1 MSLSQVTNRE
11 AEVESMKADNS
22 EHMTLDYDQLD
33 YTNYQKHF
41 DHVKALFIKGDPII
55 CSNGEKLIPVKL
67 NEKKTSQRKPKVKQQ
82 DEPKHL
88 DTLGHLE
95 TNPVLPALPI
105 GMDMVPS
112 EKLPYAHDKE
122 ARLSGAFCA
131 EVLSRLDS
139 CDSKVDAW
147 QMIVDDYN
155 SGRLMPELLQLRG
168 KRKERS
174 LRVWLENYTESNFDM
189 YALLHK
195 RKNEIRGRKVTIT
208 EQNYLLNVMLTP
220 KRVKIGSAITLL
232 KRMTDMKMLESPSSP
247 KTLKRW
253 IIDWQV
259 NHPAEWAQARQGS
272 KYVAEHIVKSI
283 MRDANLLSVGNVWVA
298 DGHTLAFDIYNP
310 VTGKTQRM
318 TLILI
323 IDWAS
328 RYPVGAALAVTE
340 DSQHICAAFRNGFLN
355 WGALPEY
362 VYLDNGKAFRSKL
375 FNEKWEDHDL
385 SVELGGIFP
394 RLGIGVSFAQKYNA
408 RSKIIERFFLTMQE
422 QFERFIST
430 FRGSSVADKPATLM
444 RNEVWAKKLYE
455 GTAPTVEETMQM
467 ITFYIRHIYGETP
480 HSGIGNRKPYEV
492 FSQAALPEERII
504 TADKLN
510 FLMLSAERKRVR
522 SEGIRLNHMLYWHDA
537 LVDHIGKPV
546 VIRYDHADARWIL
559 IFTQQ
564 DQFICQAELRRAQHP
579 FIHLV
584 KDDPIAHKELSREYN
599 QIKKLQRKTE
609 QKTKQ
614 IVKQTQEA
622 VDRLVK
628 PIPVQLLEPDG
639 KLFNKTPMLTA
650 PDNVDIVASHVY
662 EQIVPKVEEP
672 PRIITNPFP
681 QYVDNSLDNDDE
693 EPILK
698 QKTFAEMMKIVG
710 IK

>member
-1 MSLSQVTNRE
+1 MS
-11 AEVESMKADNS
+11 ADNLEPKQS
-22 EHMTLDYDQLD
+22 VFDSVDITS
-33 YTNYQKHF
+33 YQS
-41 DHVKALFIKGDPII
+41 DHYIVSDRILSRQQIVR
-55 CSNGEKLIPVKL
+55 ST
-67 NEKKTSQRKPKVKQQ
+67 EKKLLPIELKVTQTAQKKTII
-82 DEPKHL
+82 ESKHL
-88 DTLGHLE
+88 DTDGHFE
-95 TNPVLPALPI
+95 TEPVMPVI
-105 GMDMVPS
+105 MDMVPS
-112 EKLPYAHDKE
+112 EKLPYTHDKE
-122 ARLSGAFCA
+122 ARLFGAFCS
-131 EVLSRLDS
+131 EVLNRLELCGSR
-139 CDSKVDAW
+139 VDEW
-147 QMIVDDYN
+147 KQIVDGFN
-155 SGRLMPELLQLRG
+155 SGGFMPELFKIKG
-168 KRKERS
+168 KRSERC
-174 LRVWLENYTESNFDM
+174 LRLWLENYTESNFDM

-195 RKNEIRGRKVTIT
+195 RKNEIRGRKVTIA
-208 EQNYLLNVMLTP
+208 EQNYLLNLLLTP
-220 KRVKIGSAITLL
+220 KQVKIGSAISLL
-232 KRMTDMKMLESPSSP
+232 KRMDALMLVESPSST

-253 IIDWQV
+253 IIDWRT
-259 NHPAEWAQARQGS
+259 NHPAEWAQATKGS

-639 KLFNKTPMLTA
+639 KLFNKTPMITA
-650 PDNVDIVASHVY
+650 PIDNLDIVASHVY
-662 EQIVPKVEEP
+662 EQIVPRVEEP

-681 QYVDNSLDNDDE
+681 QYVDNSLENDDD
-693 EPILK
+693 EPVLK

>member
-1 MSLSQVTNRE
+1 
-11 AEVESMKADNS
+11 MKADTS
-22 EHMTLDYDQLD
+22 DYMVLDFDQID
-33 YTNYQKHF
+33 YANYQKNY
-41 DHVKALFIKGDPII
+41 DIVKAMILKGDPII
-55 CSNGEKLIPVKL
+55 CSNGEKLIPVIPKG
-67 NEKKTSQRKPKVKQQ
+67 KKTAKR
-82 DEPKHL
+82 EP
-88 DTLGHLE
+88 E
-95 TNPVLPALPI
+95 VLPKQMDIVSKHMDTDGHFQNENVMPVI
-105 GMDMVPS
+105 MDMVPS

-122 ARLSGAFCA
+122 ARLFGAFCS
-131 EVLSRLDS
+131 EIMQRLET
-139 CDSKVDAW
+139 CDSKVAEWDR
-147 QMIVDDYN
+147 ITDEYN
-155 SGRLMPELLQLRG
+155 AGKLLPELYQMKG
-168 KRKERS
+168 KRTGRC
-174 LRVWLENYTESNFDM
+174 LRLWLDIYVDNDFDM

-195 RKNEIRGRKVTIT
+195 RKNEIRGRKVTIA
-208 EQNYLLNVMLTP
+208 EQNYLLNLLLTP
-220 KRVKIGSAITLL
+220 KQVKIGSAISLL
-232 KRMTDMKMLESPSSP
+232 KRMDDLKLVESPSST

-253 IIDWQV
+253 IIDWRT
-259 NHPAEWAQARQGS
+259 NHPAEWAQATKGS

-430 FRGSSVADKPATLM
+430 FRGASVADKPATLM

-628 PIPVQLLEPDG
+628 PIPVQLLESDG

-650 PDNVDIVASHVY
+650 PIDNLDIVASHVY
-662 EQIVPKVEEP
+662 EQILPRVEEP

-681 QYVDNSLDNDDE
+681 QYVDSSLENDDD
-693 EPILK
+693 EPVLK

>member
-1 MSLSQVTNRE
+1 MS
-11 AEVESMKADNS
+11 ADNLEPKQS
-22 EHMTLDYDQLD
+22 VFDSVEITS
-33 YTNYQKHF
+33 YQS
-41 DHVKALFIKGDPII
+41 DHYIVRDRILSRQQIVG
-55 CSNGEKLIPVKL
+55 ST
-67 NEKKTSQRKPKVKQQ
+67 EKKLFPIELEATKTAQKKTKIES
-82 DEPKHL
+82 KHL
-88 DTLGHLE
+88 DTDGHFE
-95 TNPVLPALPI
+95 NEDVKTVFI
-105 GMDMVPS
+105 DMVPS
-112 EKLPYAHDKE
+112 EKLPYTHDKE
-122 ARLSGAFCA
+122 ARLFGAFCS
-131 EVLSRLDS
+131 EVLNRLEL
-139 CDSKVDAW
+139 CDSRVDEW
-147 QMIVDDYN
+147 KHIVDGFN
-155 SGRLMPELLQLRG
+155 SGGFMPELFKIKG
-168 KRKERS
+168 KRSERC
-174 LRVWLENYTESNFDM
+174 LRLWLENYTQSNFDM

-195 RKNEIRGRKVTIT
+195 RKNEIRGRKVTIA
-208 EQNYLLNVMLTP
+208 EQNYLLNLLLTP
-220 KRVKIGSAITLL
+220 KQVKIGSAISLL
-232 KRMTDMKMLESPSSP
+232 KRMDALKLVESPSST

-253 IIDWQV
+253 IIDWRA
-259 NHPAEWAQARQGS
+259 NHPAEWAQATKGS

-355 WGALPEY
+355 WGALLEY

-430 FRGSSVADKPATLM
+430 FRGASVADKPATLM

-639 KLFNKTPMLTA
+639 KLFNKTPMIAA
-650 PDNVDIVASHVY
+650 PIDNLDIVASHVY
-662 EQIVPKVEEP
+662 EQIVPRVEEP

-681 QYVDNSLDNDDE
+681 QYVDNSLDNEDDE
-693 EPILK
+693 PVLK

>member
-1 MSLSQVTNRE
+1 
-11 AEVESMKADNS
+11 MKADTPGY
-22 EHMTLDYDQLD
+22 MVLDFDQID
-33 YTNYQKHF
+33 YANYQKHY
-41 DHVKALFIKGDPII
+41 DIVKAMILKGDPII
-55 CSNGEKLIPVKL
+55 CSNGEKLIPVVPKG
-67 NEKKTSQRKPKVKQQ
+67 KQPSKRKPKTEPSDHAKQMDTDGHRDVELESNDKSEQ
-82 DEPKHL
+82 KTIDLTNL
-88 DTLGHLE
+88 DMT
-95 TNPVLPALPI
+95 
-105 GMDMVPS
+105 PS
-112 EKLPYAHDKE
+112 ENLPLSYDKE
-122 ARLSGAFCA
+122 ARLMAAFCT
-131 EVLSRLDS
+131 EVMDRLDT
-139 CDSKVDAW
+139 CTSKVEEW
-147 QMIVDDYN
+147 NRIMEDYN
-155 SGRLMPELLQLRG
+155 SGKLIPELLKIKG
-168 KRKERS
+168 IRKARC
-174 LRVWLENYTESNFDM
+174 LKVWIENYVESDFDM

-195 RKNEIRGRKVTIT
+195 RKNEIRGRKVTIA
-208 EQNYLLNVMLTP
+208 EQNYLLNVMPTP

-232 KRMTDMKMLESPSSP
+232 KRMADMKLLESPSSP

-253 IIDWQV
+253 ITDWRA
-259 NHPAEWAQARQGS
+259 NHPAEWAQATKGS
-272 KYVAEHIVKSI
+272 KYVAEHVIKSI
-283 MRDANLLSVGNVWVA
+283 MRDAKLLKVGNVWVA
-298 DGHTLAFDIYNP
+298 DGHDLAFDIYNP

-323 IDWAS
+323 VDWAS

-340 DSQHICAAFRNGFLN
+340 DSQHICAAFRNGLLN
-355 WGALPEY
+355 WGALPQF

-375 FNEKWEDHDL
+375 FNEKWEEHDL
-385 SVELGGIFP
+385 AVELGGIFP

-430 FRGSSVADKPATLM
+430 FRGASIADKPATLM
-444 RNEVWAKKLYE
+444 RNETWVKKMFE
-455 GTAPTVEETMQM
+455 GKAPTVEETMQM

-480 HSGIGNRKPYEV
+480 HTGIGNRKPYEV
-492 FSQAALPEERII
+492 FSQAELPEERIV

-546 VIRYDHADARWIL
+546 VIRYDYSDARWIL

-579 FIHLV
+579 FIQLV

-622 VDRLVK
+622 VDRLVN
-628 PIPVQLLEPDG
+628 PIPVDLIEPDG
-639 KLFNKTPMLTA
+639 KLFNPTPMIAKPEPL
-650 PDNVDIVASHVY
+650 NVDRIAASVY
-662 EQIVPKVEEP
+662 EQKGIKVEEP
-672 PRIITNPFP
+672 PRIITNPFSE
-681 QYVDNSLDNDDE
+681 YVSGEDYDDND
-693 EPILK
+693 EPVIK